1 MVDNLRSTGNAS
13 VSSKANG
20 SRSLKAVQGSKAP
33 SLILLPVGPFL
44 IGNMDKLRKYNDIVH
59 LKLGVAD
66 FYLAT
71 NPALIQEILVTK
83 QRDFIKGRYLQN
95 TKKVFG
101 EGLLTS
107 EGDFHHRQRR
117 LIQPAFHHDRIKEYA
132 NTIVQY
138 EERLTGRWKE
148 GSVLDIHSEM
158 TKLTMAIITK
168 CLFDKDVEA
177 ESQNLSED
185 LSTTIEYFN
194 RLSSPLA
201 KVLGVLPSNKKYVKA
216 TERVDAFIK
225 NLIKERRASPE
236 DTGDLMSMLLQAKDV
251 DGSPMTDSQIR
262 DEVLITFAAG
272 HETTANALTWTWYL
286 LSQNP
291 SAEQKMH
298 EEVKSVVGPRYPSW
312 EDLPR
317 LEYTTKVLTE
327 SMRLYPPAW
336 VVPREATTDV
346 QIGGYFIPRGSQVI
360 LSQYV
365 THHDPRF
372 YVDPEKFDP
381 ERWTPAMKNSLPK
394 FAYFPFGGGARS
406 CVGEPFAWME
416 GELLLAAISQKWK
429 MHHAEG
435 HKVEMLPQIT
445 LRPKFG
451 MMMKLERRQ

>member
-1 MVDNLRSTGNAS
+1 MKNNLHSTGNAA
-13 VSSKANG
+13 VTAKTDG
-20 SRSLKAVQGSKAP
+20 SRSQAIHGNKVP
-33 SLILLPVGPFL
+33 SLSVLPVGPFL
-44 IGNMDKLRKYNDIVH
+44 IGNMDKLRRYDDIVH

-71 NPALIQEILVTK
+71 NPTLIQEILVTK

-132 NTIVQY
+132 KIIVQ
-138 EERLTGRWKE
+138 EGDRLTEGWKD
-148 GSVLDIHSEM
+148 GSVLDIHTEM
-158 TKLTMAIITK
+158 TKLTMRIITK
-168 CLFDKDVEA
+168 CLFDKDVES

-185 LSTTIEYFN
+185 LSITIEYFN

-201 KVLGVLPSNKKYVKA
+201 KVLGVLPTNRKYVKA
-216 TERVDAFIK
+216 TERVDAFVQD
-225 NLIKERRASPE
+225 LINERRTSPE
-236 DTGDLMSMLLQAKDV
+236 DRGDLMSMLLQAKDV

-272 HETTANALTWTWYL
+272 HETTANALTWSWYL

-291 SAEQKMH
+291 SSERKMYD
-298 EEVKSVVGPRYPSW
+298 EVQSIVGSRSPSW
-312 EDLPR
+312 EDLPK
-317 LEYTTKVLTE
+317 LDYTTKVLTE

-336 VVPREATTDV
+336 VLPREATVDSE
-346 QIGGYFIPRGSQVI
+346 IGGYPIPRGSQVI
-360 LSQYV
+360 VSQYV

-372 YVDPEKFDP
+372 YNDPEKFDP
-381 ERWTPAMKNSLPK
+381 DRWTSAMKNVLPK

-416 GELLLAAISQKWK
+416 GELLLAAISQKWR
-429 MHHAEG
+429 MHHVEG

-445 LRPKFG
+445 LRPKNG
-451 MMMKLERRQ
+451 MMMRLERRQ

>member
-1 MVDNLRSTGNAS
+1 MVSNLNSSTGNVAAT
-13 VSSKANG
+13 SKTD
-20 SRSLKAVQGSKAP
+20 SYQKTVQGRKVP
-33 SLILLPVGPFL
+33 SATMLPGGSFL

-59 LKLGVAD
+59 LKLGIAD

-71 NPALIQEILVTK
+71 NPSLIQEILVTK
-83 QRDFIKGRYLQN
+83 QREFIKGRYLQN

-132 NTIVQY
+132 KIIVQY
-138 EERLTGRWKE
+138 EERLTSKWKD
-148 GSVLDIHSEM
+148 GSTVDIHSEM

-168 CLFDKDVEA
+168 CLFDRDVQS
-177 ESQNLSED
+177 ESESLTED
-185 LSTTIEYFN
+185 LSITIEYFN

-201 KVLGVLPSNKKYVKA
+201 KVLGVLPTNKKYVKA
-216 TERVDAFIK
+216 TERVDAFVRE
-225 NLIKERRASPE
+225 LIEERRASPE
-236 DTGDLMSMLLQAKDV
+236 DTGDLMSMLLSARDV
-251 DGSPMTDSQIR
+251 DGSPMTDDQIR

-272 HETTANALTWTWYL
+272 HETTANALTWSWYL

-298 EEVKSVVGPRYPSW
+298 DEAKSVVGLRSPAW

-317 LEYTTKVLTE
+317 LDYTTKVLTE

-336 VVPREATTDV
+336 VVPREATV
-346 QIGGYFIPRGSQVI
+346 NSEIGGYLIPRGSQVI
-360 LSQYV
+360 VSQYL
-365 THHDPRF
+365 THHDPR
-372 YVDPEKFDP
+372 YYSDPERFDP
-381 ERWTPAMKNSLPK
+381 DRWTPAMKSSLPK

-406 CVGEPFAWME
+406 CIGEPFAWME

-429 MHHAEG
+429 MNHAED

-445 LRPKFG
+445 LRPKYG
-451 MMMKLERRQ
+451 MMMKLERRE